1 MKYVLYLVCSIAL
14 SAPVFGQTQIGER
27 KVRLGFKLDPVFLNN
42 LKPADDGI
50 KRDGAKFGISYGIMA
65 DILFNDEKGAF
76 ATGLEI
82 VHAGGSLK
90 YDAGIDKGLR
100 RTEAAALNAA
110 QQYDFSLQ
118 YLQVPLSLKLKTP
131 EQNKF
136 TWWGQFGTYT
146 GFLIGARTDVSYGNV
161 SEDKVKINKHTVPLN
176 MGLLLGAGGE
186 YRIAERTDLYFGLG
200 FESGF
205 TDVTRNKRWNDDKV
219 TLKRWALRIG
229 IFL

>member
-1 MKYVLYLVCSIAL
+1 MKHVFYLVCAITL
-14 SAPVFGQTQIGER
+14 SAPIFGQTEIGDR

-50 KRDGAKFGISYGIMA
+50 KRDGARFGISYGIMA

-90 YDAGIDKGLR
+90 YEAGSDKGLR
-100 RTEAAALNAA
+100 RTEAATANAA
-110 QQYDFSLQ
+110 QFYDISLQ
-118 YLQVPLSLKLKTP
+118 YLQVPLSLKLKTV
-131 EQNKF
+131 EKNKF
-136 TWWGQFGTYT
+136 AWWGQFGTYT
-146 GFLIGARTDVSYGNV
+146 GFLLGGRSDISYGNI
-161 SEDKVKINKHTVPLN
+161 SEDKVKINKYTVPVN

-186 YRIAERTDLYFGLG
+186 YSIAERTDLYFGLG

-205 TDVTRNKRWNDDKV
+205 TDVTRNKKWNDDKV
-219 TLKRWALRIG
+219 TLKRWAVRIG